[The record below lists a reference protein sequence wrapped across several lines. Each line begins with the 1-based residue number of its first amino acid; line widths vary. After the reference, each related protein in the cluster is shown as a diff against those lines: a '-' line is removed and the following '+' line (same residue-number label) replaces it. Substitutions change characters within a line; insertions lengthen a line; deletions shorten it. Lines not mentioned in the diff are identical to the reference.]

1 MAKIG
6 RARIEIDPEKLEKLM
21 NFWPSIWT
29 VSGFF
34 DCDRKV
40 ITTYIREHYDL
51 TFREF
56 RKKYSSSTKIKIVE
70 KAREKALA
78 GDNEMIKLMLANM
91 DGWQSGY
98 MTHKS
103 MVDDEDYIDTLD
115 FVDDL

>member
-1 MAKIG
+1 MAKVG
-6 RARIEIDPEKLEKLM
+6 RPKIEIDSEKLEKLM

-29 VSGFF
+29 VAGFF
-34 DCDRKV
+34 DCDRNV
-40 ITTYIREHYDL
+40 IASFIREHYDL

-70 KAREKALA
+70 KAREKAIS
-78 GDNEMIKLMLANM
+78 GDNEMIKLLMANM

-98 MTHKS
+98 AIHKTMT
-103 MVDDEDYIDTLD
+103 DEDDYIDSLD